1 MRIFNVII
9 VDSLCQFGR
18 KANQSFVINSC
29 LYRYFSSD
37 TSEETENE
45 RMDYDVVIVGVFYS
59 FLILIF
65 IGWMLWSVNSN
76 SFKERS
82 NRTQS

>member
-18 KANQSFVINSC
+18 KAKPSLFINSC
-29 LYRYFSSD
+29 LCRYFSSD

-59 FLILIF
+59 IIILIL
-65 IGWMLWSVNSN
+65 
-76 SFKERS
+76 
-82 NRTQS
+82 